1 MDLGLSETQQML
13 KNSAREFLSQ
23 ECQPTLVREM
33 EEDAKGHSPQLWQQ
47 MTGLGWTGLAFPEE
61 YGGAGGD
68 FLDLAILIEEMGR
81 ALVPG
86 SFFST
91 VVLGGLTVLDVGN
104 TDQRQD
110 LLPNICQGQIIMT
123 LALTEPSASF
133 EPSGIQVGARRDGD
147 DYIIDGTKL
156 FVPDALVADGLIVVA
171 RTSQHE
177 DPASGITNFLVP
189 TTSLGVNISPLDTV
203 ADDKQCEVVLD
214 QVRVPESAILGEVD
228 MGWPIVE
235 RAMQRAA
242 AGKCMEMLGGAEAV
256 LDLTV
261 EYAKQRVQFG
271 RPIGSFQ
278 AVQHQCAEMATQV
291 ECCRYVAYQAAWNI
305 ADGDSSGTPVAMAK
319 AFISESYR
327 KVCAIAHQSH
337 GAIGFTKDH
346 NLQLYTRRA
355 RAQEVA
361 FGDASYHKERVT
373 QALGI

>member
-47 MTGLGWTGLAFPEE
+47 MTSLGWTGLAFPEE

-214 QVRVPESAILGEVD
+214 QVRVSESAILGEVD

>member
-214 QVRVPESAILGEVD
+214 QVRVPESAILGEID